1 MNKPKYFLINGDN
14 IVGVVYESDKYG
26 RTLVVLDKLNLNHQ
40 LEIYEAGGSS
50 KKILDV
56 DLLGFLSGMI
66 PTDYET
72 Q

>member
-1 MNKPKYFLINGDN
+1 MNKPKYFLINGDS

-26 RTLVVLDKLNLNHQ
+26 RTLVVLNKLNLDQ
-40 LEIYEAGGSS
+40 ALEIHEAGGSA

-56 DLLGFLSGMI
+56 DLLEFLSGMI
-66 PTDYET
+66 PTSCEE